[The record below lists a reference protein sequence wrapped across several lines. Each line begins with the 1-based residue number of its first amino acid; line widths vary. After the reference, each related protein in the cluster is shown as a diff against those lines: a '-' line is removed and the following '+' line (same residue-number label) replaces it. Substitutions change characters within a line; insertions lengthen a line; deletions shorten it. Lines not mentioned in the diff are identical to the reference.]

1 MQNKGVLKVLVIAL
15 VISAAYAL
23 SFTFVARNV
32 EKKADNYAAAY
43 DIERQEEARQTFLDS
58 MKTRTVYNLGFMKF
72 TYGQV
77 KEKEI
82 NLGLDL
88 KGGMNVLL
96 EISPEDI
103 IRALS
108 GYNQDETFNQAIAD
122 ARGTSGDYVD
132 NFTRA
137 YEQLSGGGQLIDVFN
152 TPDIISS
159 RALPI
164 GASNA
169 EVATYLKAQVES
181 AIDNSY
187 MILSKRID
195 RFGIT
200 QPNIQRVKNSGR
212 ILVELPGVKEP
223 ERVRK
228 LLQGTASLEFWMTY
242 DNARVAPVLM
252 EIDRMLATRLAAQTP
267 ATEIVQ
273 DEVVESETTEGEVV
287 ETGTTEGEEAAEEG
301 VLSQLGADETDG
313 TDMEALRAQ
322 HPLLSR
328 LTLVTD
334 QFGQIAGGTPVV
346 GYAESYNVAAID
358 EFLAMPEV
366 RALIPRDMIL
376 LWSVKAMPDP
386 ETKLEGS
393 VYELYAMRDRSGK
406 GQPDLDGGAITD
418 ARADYSQFG
427 STAEVSMS
435 MNTEGSNVWEQM
447 TRDALDGNNLA
458 AGYTNCIAVV
468 LDSTVYSAPGVQN
481 VIEGGNSRITGNFSI
496 QEATDLANVL
506 KSGKLPAP
514 ARIKQEAVVGPTLGA
529 ESINASMTS
538 FIIAFLLVLVYMILF
553 YNRAGVVA
561 SVALICNLFLLFGV
575 LVSWGAVLTLPG
587 IAGIVL
593 TMGMAVDANVL
604 IYERI
609 KEELRS
615 GKALA
620 AAVQA
625 GYKNAMSAILDSNIT
640 TMLTGIILAWFGTGP
655 VQGFATTLIIGIITS
670 LFTSIFISRL
680 LFEARLSK
688 GKNITFSNKLTENF
702 LSNTKFD
709 FLGKRKAFYAL
720 SLILVVI
727 GIGSLFVNGLNPGV
741 DFTGGRSY
749 VVRFDQPVN
758 VEQVRGAL
766 GDVFA
771 TVEGDVSSVSA
782 SVTEYGRSDQV
793 RIVTQY
799 LIGDE
804 SNEASQQVV
813 DVLYRA
819 LNPLYATQLTPA
831 EFATTSTTING
842 VISVDTVEASVAR
855 EIVINAVWAVAL
867 ALLGIGL
874 YILIR
879 FRKWQYGAG
888 SVVALAHDVL
898 ITIGVYSLFWKIMPF
913 DMEINQA
920 FIAAI
925 LTIIGYSINDKV
937 VIFDR
942 IREYHAL
949 YPKRSIRDNINN
961 AINSTLARTINTSC
975 TTFVTL
981 LAIFLFGGEV
991 IRGFVFA
998 LLFGIIIGTYSS
1010 IFTATPVA
1018 YDLMNRSNRDKEKK

>member
-1 MQNKGVLKVLVIAL
+1 MQNRGILKVLVIAL
-15 VISAAYAL
+15 IISAAYVL
-23 SFTFVARNV
+23 SFTFVAKNV
-32 EKKADNYAAAY
+32 ENKADDYAAAY

-58 MKTRTVYNLGFMKF
+58 MKTQTVYNLGVVKF

-103 IRALS
+103 VRALS
-108 GYNQDETFNQAIAD
+108 DYNQDNIFNQALAE
-122 ARGTSGDYVD
+122 AHGETGDYVD
-132 NFTRA
+132 NFEKVYVRLT
-137 YEQLSGGGQLIDVFN
+137 GGGQLIDIFN
-152 TPDIISS
+152 TPDVITS
-159 RALPI
+159 RALSL

-169 EVATYLKAQVES
+169 EVTTYLKAQVES

-200 QPNIQRVKNSGR
+200 QPNIQKVKNSGR

-242 DNARVAPVLM
+242 DNARVAPVLV
-252 EIDRMLATRLAAQTP
+252 EIDRLLAAKLEAETSS
-267 ATEIVQ
+267 ATDAGQAVTETETVEGEAAGTVETET
-273 DEVVESETTEGEVV
+273 DESETSP
-287 ETGTTEGEEAAEEG
+287 EEG
-301 VLSQLGADETDG
+301 VLSQLGADTPDG
-313 TDMEALRAQ
+313 LSQEVLRARN
-322 HPLLSR
+322 PLLSR
-328 LTLVTD
+328 L
-334 QFGQIAGGTPVV
+334 QIEANGASPIV
-346 GYAESYNVAAID
+346 GHAESYNIPMID

-376 LWSVKAMPDP
+376 LWGVKPIVDP
-386 ETKLEGS
+386 QTKRETTI
-393 VYELYAMRDRSGK
+393 YELYAMRDRSGK

-418 ARADYSQFG
+418 ARADISPLG
-427 STAEVSMS
+427 ESEVSMS
-435 MNTEGSNVWEQM
+435 MNSEGSDTWERM
-447 TRDALDGNNLA
+447 TRDALDINNHA
-458 AGYTNCIAVV
+458 AGFTKCIAVV
-468 LDSTVYSAPGVQN
+468 LDSTVYSAPGVIN
-481 VIEGGNSRITGNFSI
+481 VISGGQSRITGNFSM

-538 FIIAFLLVLVYMILF
+538 FVLAFILVLIYMILF

-609 KEELRS
+609 KEELRA
-615 GKALA
+615 GKALG

-640 TMLTGIILAWFGTGP
+640 TMLTGIILFWFGTGP

-680 LFEARLSK
+680 LFEARLNK

-702 LSNTKFD
+702 LTNTKFD
-709 FLGKRKAFYAL
+709 FLGKRKTFYIL

-727 GIGSLFVNGLNPGV
+727 GIASLAKNGLNPGV

-758 VEQVRGAL
+758 VEDVRVAL
-766 GDVFA
+766 NNVFA
-771 TVEGDVSSVSA
+771 TVDGDASSVSA
-782 SVTEYGRSDQV
+782 SVTEYDRVDQV

-804 SNEASQQVV
+804 SNEASEKVV
-813 DVLYRA
+813 DILYRA
-819 LNPLYATQLTPA
+819 LNPLYSNQLTPA
-831 EFATTSTTING
+831 EFSTTSTNING
-842 VISVDTVEASVAR
+842 IISVDTVEASVAR
-855 EIVINAVWAVAL
+855 EIVINAIWAVAL

-874 YILIR
+874 YILLR
-879 FRKWQYGAG
+879 FRRWQYGAG

-898 ITIGVYSLFWKIMPF
+898 LTIGVYSLFWQIMPF

-942 IREYHAL
+942 IREYQTL
-949 YPKRSIRDNINN
+949 YPKRSVRDNINN

-981 LAIFLFGGEV
+981 LAIFLFGGGV

-998 LLFGIIIGTYSS
+998 LLFGIIVGTYSS